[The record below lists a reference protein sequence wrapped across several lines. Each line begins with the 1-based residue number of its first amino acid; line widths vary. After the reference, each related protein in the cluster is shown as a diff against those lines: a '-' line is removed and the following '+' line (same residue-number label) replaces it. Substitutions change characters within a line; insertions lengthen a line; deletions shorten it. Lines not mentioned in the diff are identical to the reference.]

1 MVFILGKGHMLIWF
15 LFVKLFS
22 QHKRRNIL
30 RVLQRRKLLLFD
42 ICIRE
47 KVSTFWQ
54 DFQVGSLANITTS
67 SSSYKT
73 IHIDGGNFRK
83 RKNGTRK
90 RSSKRVVLCQIKSK
104 VYNSTTVFSTL
115 ISLQG
120 LIIKTFGRQH
130 VELLYNLWKEYLR
143 MEWNFGRVNFDK
155 AINFENG

>member
-1 MVFILGKGHMLIWF
+1 MVFILGKGHILILF
-15 LFVKLFS
+15 LFIKLFS

-83 RKNGTRK
+83 RKMEQGRGVLNESYFVKLKAKFTKFNHSVLNFNFITRPNN
-90 RSSKRVVLCQIKSK
+90 Q
-104 VYNSTTVFSTL
+104 
-115 ISLQG
+115 
-120 LIIKTFGRQH
+120 
-130 VELLYNLWKEYLR
+130 NLW
-143 MEWNFGRVNFDK
+143 
-155 AINFENG
+155 